1 MDDKLAV
8 ELANVSRIYKRDEFE
23 IRALDDVTIRIPGG
37 RFVAI
42 MGPSGSGKTTMLNL
56 IAGIDH
62 PTSGR
67 VAVGGEEIT
76 RMKEVELARWRARH
90 IGLVFQFY
98 NLIPVLTAFEN
109 VELPL
114 LLTPL
119 KKAERRSHVE
129 TALRAVGL
137 ADRMDHYPRQLSGG
151 QEQRVAIARA
161 IVTDPTIVL
170 ADEPTGDLDA
180 QSAEEIL
187 ASAHGAQSTFSQ
199 DHRDGH
205 ARCARRTLRRD
216 HYPARQGRA
225 GRSRN
230 RQSRERSGPRQRL
243 TRAFKGPAS
252 SEIRGTRSQE
262 SHAQQATDDSDRPL
276 DRCFAVYFL
285 RARQRADRG
294 ESDLADSAS
303 SVRIACH
310 NKAGLAYSLP
320 EAYKQR
326 IAATPHVVAVVPE
339 SWFGGIYHE
348 VSDAVSQPRG

>member
-8 ELANVSRIYKRDEFE
+8 ELADVSRIYKRDEFE

-37 RFVAI
+37 RFVVI
-42 MGPSGSGKTTMLNL
+42 LGPSGSGKTTMLNL

-76 RMKEVELARWRARH
+76 RMKEVELARWRSRH

-98 NLIPVLTAFEN
+98 NLLPVLTAFEN

-119 KKAERRSHVE
+119 KKADRRAHVE
-129 TALRAVGL
+129 TAMRAVGL

-187 ASAHGAQSTFSQ
+187 ALLTELNRHFRKTIVMVTHDARAERYVETIIRLDKGVLVGVETGKAANAAAHASA
-199 DHRDGH
+199 
-205 ARCARRTLRRD
+205 
-216 HYPARQGRA
+216 
-225 GRSRN
+225 
-230 RQSRERSGPRQRL
+230 
-243 TRAFKGPAS
+243 
-252 SEIRGTRSQE
+252 
-262 SHAQQATDDSDRPL
+262 
-276 DRCFAVYFL
+276 
-285 RARQRADRG
+285 
-294 ESDLADSAS
+294 
-303 SVRIACH
+303 
-310 NKAGLAYSLP
+310 
-320 EAYKQR
+320 
-326 IAATPHVVAVVPE
+326 
-339 SWFGGIYHE
+339 
-348 VSDAVSQPRG
+348 

>member
-8 ELANVSRIYKRDEFE
+8 ELAKVSRIYKRDEFE

-76 RMKEVELARWRARH
+76 KMKEVELARWRSRH

-119 KKAERRSHVE
+119 KKADRRSHVE

-137 ADRMDHYPRQLSGG
+137 TDRMVHYPRQLSGG

-170 ADEPTGDLDA
+170 ADDPTGDLDA

-187 ASAHGAQSTFSQ
+187 ALLTELNRHFRKTIVMVTHDARAERYVETIIRLDKGVLVGVETGKAANEAAHASA
-199 DHRDGH
+199 
-205 ARCARRTLRRD
+205 
-216 HYPARQGRA
+216 
-225 GRSRN
+225 
-230 RQSRERSGPRQRL
+230 
-243 TRAFKGPAS
+243 
-252 SEIRGTRSQE
+252 
-262 SHAQQATDDSDRPL
+262 
-276 DRCFAVYFL
+276 
-285 RARQRADRG
+285 
-294 ESDLADSAS
+294 
-303 SVRIACH
+303 
-310 NKAGLAYSLP
+310 
-320 EAYKQR
+320 
-326 IAATPHVVAVVPE
+326 
-339 SWFGGIYHE
+339 
-348 VSDAVSQPRG
+348 